1 MKEEEA
7 IEGRDDHLSR
17 LKVIHSSS
25 RELEQ
30 KTDRQLTQVKNLLL
44 LLEMVALS
52 LSLSLSHLSVHIMF
66 IDDNYTRSC

>member
-7 IEGRDDHLSR
+7 TEGRDDHLSR

-44 LLEMVALS
+44 LLEMAGCS
-52 LSLSLSHLSVHIMF
+52 LSLLCVCNVF
-66 IDDNYTRSC
+66 IDDNYIFQMNF

>member
-7 IEGRDDHLSR
+7 TEGKDDHLSR

-44 LLEMVALS
+44 LLEMAGCS
-52 LSLSLSHLSVHIMF
+52 LSLSYVSVLGSLMTI
-66 IDDNYTRSC
+66 ISSK

>member
-7 IEGRDDHLSR
+7 TEGRDDHLSR

-44 LLEMVALS
+44 LLL
-52 LSLSLSHLSVHIMF
+52 
-66 IDDNYTRSC
+66 

>member
-7 IEGRDDHLSR
+7 TEGRDDHLSR

-30 KTDRQLTQVKNLLL
+30 KTDRQLTQVKHLLLLLLL
-44 LLEMVALS
+44 LLEMVTLS
-52 LSLSLSHLSVHIMF
+52 LSFSLSLSHVSVSYVH
-66 IDDNYTRSC
+66 